1 MNINFLLNPKKTIK
15 FDEIEVTIEGCNP
28 DVEQYVE
35 ELLYRKTHSDD
46 ARSELSRRYIKRLIC
61 CSIKDVKNLTVNGE
75 AFKVKFKD
83 QEIQEIDDYSYNVLM
98 RLFESYLKKDIVS
111 PIIEYYN
118 KNKAGDLG
126 IEVEEDK
133 KKD

>member
-35 ELLYRKTHSDD
+35 ELLYRKTNSDD

-61 CSIKDVKNLTVNGE
+61 CSIKDVKNLPLKVASFILLSTYCIFMVLFPLDTIILTVIFCICVSVGVVLN
-75 AFKVKFKD
+75 A
-83 QEIQEIDDYSYNVLM
+83 ILDYLSK
-98 RLFESYLKKDIVS
+98 R
-111 PIIEYYN
+111 
-118 KNKAGDLG
+118 
-126 IEVEEDK
+126 
-133 KKD
+133 